1 VGRDPTQQ
9 VDQCLV
15 AARAPSVKRGRLL
28 RRSESAKVVEVSMVP
43 VRNPS
48 PSGLNGTRAMPKLGL
63 QLGDPLLRRRQLG
76 VLFRRAARLQAAV
89 DPVLSGKL

>member
-1 VGRDPTQQ
+1 VPGCCAGSFGEAGQAAPQVGVGEGRRG
-9 VDQCLV
+9 VDGAGQEPLSE
-15 AARAPSVKRGRLL
+15 RAERHQGDA
-28 RRSESAKVVEVSMVP
+28 E
-43 VRNPS
+43 
-48 PSGLNGTRAMPKLGL
+48 LGL